1 MKEGKKGGNI
11 VIKLQSQK
19 RVKFKNKQATKTKT
33 ITLFSI
39 FVIRLAYK
47 IMVSIMISSYV
58 FIIVISSLSHLRRVM
73 EKLTRQFEV

>member
-1 MKEGKKGGNI
+1 MKEGKKGRNI

-19 RVKFKNKQATKTKT
+19 RVKFKNKQAIKTKT

>member
-47 IMVSIMISSYV
+47 IMVSIMISS
-58 FIIVISSLSHLRRVM
+58 
-73 EKLTRQFEV
+73 